1 MYEFIGWPSE
11 RGSVSSLMCRD
22 FKLHK
27 NSLLEQKKSLLLL
40 STSVSWTEIV
50 YFAFFFVCFI
60 VSNPMNLFRW
70 HFPPKGVLAQ
80 LQFWVFIIISFIGPY
95 IISVVVQ
102 SCLRCMCVMI
112 NNCIEEKC
120 KWLCFPPKVFM
131 YSYKNTVW
139 DCGLYSFSFL
149 MTQIA

>member
-120 KWLCFPPKVFM
+120 KWLCSPPRFSCTAIKTQFETVGYTVFPF
-131 YSYKNTVW
+131 
-139 DCGLYSFSFL
+139 
-149 MTQIA
+149 